1 MTQQPKP
8 DKVAKPGDTIIAWI
22 FGGII
27 LFTVLTGLIL
37 AGTF

>member
-1 MTQQPKP
+1 MEQQTKP
-8 DKVAKPGDTIIAWI
+8 TKVTKPGDTIIGFI

-27 LFTVLTGLIL
+27 IFTVLTGLIL